1 MRIAVI
7 GGGVS
12 GLSAAYLL
20 SESHEVTLYESDER
34 LGGHAH
40 THDVPLRSGSIPVDT
55 GFMVYNPAQYPE
67 FVGLLEHLKVTTAPT
82 DMSFSV
88 SIAGQVS
95 YSSRLTP
102 LGLFAEARAVASPT
116 FWKFLW
122 SIVRFHALGKR
133 TLREGVHAETP
144 LGDFLKL
151 HRLNGHLQEWYL
163 FPMLSSIW
171 SASIGD
177 IARFPTGATLRFMKN
192 HDLLNN
198 VFRAQWRT
206 IRGGSR
212 AYVEALVATLTTRGV
227 QHFTNTPVT
236 RVERAPDH
244 VTVVSAKGEQSF
256 DHVLIATPADTAL
269 ALLAQPTEAER
280 DILGL
285 FSYST
290 NSMVL
295 HRDTSVLPRAVLSR
309 AAWNYQATALS
320 DAHEGPVSITYDMHL
335 LQATPAHEPVLVTLN
350 GDAAIDPSMVYAR
363 AEYRHPRY
371 SLDSVTAQRRLEEIQ
386 GKHRT
391 LFAGAHWGFGFHE
404 DGVASAV
411 NAVRLL
417 GVTPPWK
424 NTRRPHS

>member
-20 SESHEVTLYESDER
+20 SKHHEVTLFESDER

-40 THDVPLRSGSIPVDT
+40 THDVPLRSGVVPVDT
-55 GFMVYNPAQYPE
+55 GFMVYNPTQYPE
-67 FVGLLEHLKVTTAPT
+67 FVGLLNDLGVKTAPT

-102 LGLFAEARAVASPT
+102 LGLFAEGRSVVNPQ
-116 FWKFLW
+116 FWNFLW

-133 TLREGVHAETP
+133 TLREGSHEETP

-151 HRLNGHLQEWYL
+151 HQLNGHLQEWYL

-171 SASIGD
+171 SAPIGD

-198 VFRAQWRT
+198 VFRAKWRT

-212 AYVEALVATLTTRGV
+212 AYVEALVAALTARGTQV
-227 QHFTNTPVT
+227 RLGTPVT
-236 RVERAPDH
+236 RIERAADR
-244 VTVVSAKGEQSF
+244 VTIVSANGEESF
-256 DHVLIATPADTAL
+256 EQVVIATPADTAL
-269 ALLAQPTEAER
+269 ALLHEPTETER
-280 DILGL
+280 EILGL

-309 AAWNYQATALS
+309 AAWNYQAEQLS
-320 DAHEGPVSITYDMHL
+320 DADEGPVSITYDMHL
-335 LQATPAHEPVLVTLN
+335 LQATPAGEPVLVTLN
-350 GDAAIDPSMVYAR
+350 ADGRIEPSAVYAR
-363 AEYRHPRY
+363 AVYRHPRY
-371 SLDSVTAQRRLEEIQ
+371 SLDSVKAQQRLGEIQ

-391 LFAGAHWGFGFHE
+391 FFAGAHWGFGFHE

-424 NTRRPHS
+424 NTSRPHS